1 MSDTAVAINIVV
13 LLVLIIFSI
22 QRLGGHGNQN
32 SSKTTESLTSKENIN
47 LRGVLY
53 DQDAWRVTLPQ
64 SVLEN
69 LEVCFDGDK
78 NKAHCMKRA
87 IELSL
92 EHYTFEMED
101 DKECA
106 DIIEK
111 RHCDGTRDRIPLEEM
126 LQQLERNKK
135 NSTEEKN
142 NQVKR
147 DFK

>member
-32 SSKTTESLTSKENIN
+32 SSKTAESLTSKENIN

-69 LEVCFDGDK
+69 LEVCFEG
-78 NKAHCMKRA
+78 NTTKAYAMKRA

-92 EHYTFEMED
+92 EHYTYEMED

-106 DIIEK
+106 DIIAKWCPNGSQNEK
-111 RHCDGTRDRIPLEEM
+111 TQEN
-126 LQQLERNKK
+126 LQ
-135 NSTEEKN
+135 
-142 NQVKR
+142 
-147 DFK
+147 